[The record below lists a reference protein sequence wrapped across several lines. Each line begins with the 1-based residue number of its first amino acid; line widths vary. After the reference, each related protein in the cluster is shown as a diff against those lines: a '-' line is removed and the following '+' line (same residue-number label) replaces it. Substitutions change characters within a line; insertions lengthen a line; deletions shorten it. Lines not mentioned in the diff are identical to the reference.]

1 MPRWFL
7 LGGLS
12 ELATRR
18 TIVIALIAIV
28 LAMTLPAYHRWQDS
42 SAQCVRCHSDKQ
54 LMKRLGFEGLYVTPQ
69 EVQRQS
75 KHPDIQCRDCHLGNG
90 RATDK
95 DEAHK
100 GMLKALIIN
109 EHAEVMDRKRLFKSP
124 LLPTGNNKIYELLPK
139 VVTGNN
145 ELSVPDEVRNVLW
158 HDRDRETFNFD
169 PDIAQ
174 KTCGKSN
181 CHPQELRQF
190 KKTDM
195 GTNYRQRFMKT
206 WTQPPGYGPHNCGP
220 SFADLPPAE
229 ELKGA
234 GFDYQN
240 TNEIAKDLNVP
251 FSKHQAQDKQKFC
264 NVCHAGC
271 LDCHYT
277 PSNKEGVHSMSR
289 TPKAETCSGS
299 GRSTS
304 ICHPGAM
311 MARRGETYIGGDYS
325 IPPGMPPDVHYTKG
339 INCVACHPIGE
350 KGMGDIERKATCQ
363 DCHIEIEEAHARGIH
378 KDMDCAS
385 CHINS
390 LGGYQLTIWGPG
402 TIAGTSNPFKKYSLY
417 YGIQQ
422 PPIIAKDIHGT
433 WRPYKIW
440 PHSVGNIKGDVPPST
455 GIQFRW
461 PKGETND
468 AYFIV
473 GTFDGLPHNNKHLL
487 WIQFDQ
493 AAHSFGKARTCDSC
507 HASERQISYSTWEFF
522 DNYGAY
528 PFNGQ
533 HRIEAD
539 SQGLAIVDIKNTTA
553 IEVMK
558 GFNPADFASWLY
570 LRDKWRMPGNFAIK
584 VDPQR
589 YSYYLA
595 RYQQINDKFKELPL
609 SKHLKTAKAIALHNP
624 DEREGGGGASLSLQ
638 DAPGS
643 LPLQDAPGPLQP
655 PLQGEGRAAPGTK
668 KSP

>member
-1 MPRWFL
+1 MSKSFL
-7 LGGLS
+7 AGKLS
-12 ELATRR
+12 ELVTGKV
-18 TIVIALIAIV
+18 IVIAFAVIAVAI
-28 LAMTLPAYHRWQDS
+28 AMPAYRRWQDTS
-42 SAQCVRCHSDKQ
+42 VQCVRCHADKQ
-54 LMKRLGFEGLYVTPQ
+54 LMKKLGAEHLYATSL

-75 KHPDIQCRDCHLGNG
+75 KHPDIQCHDCHLGNG

-100 GMLKALIIN
+100 GMLRALIIN
-109 EHAEVMDRKRLFKSP
+109 EHAEVMDRQKSFKGP
-124 LLPTGNNKIYELLPK
+124 LLPTGDNKIYELLPK
-139 VVTGNN
+139 VMENN
-145 ELSVPDEVRNVLW
+145 ALTVPMEVRNVLW

-169 PDIAQ
+169 PATAQ

-181 CHPQELRQF
+181 CHPQELKQF
-190 KKTDM
+190 KKTVM
-195 GTNYRQRFMKT
+195 GANYRQRYMKT
-206 WTQPPGYGPHNCGP
+206 WTTPTGYGPHNCGP
-220 SFADLPPAE
+220 SFADLPAVE

-240 TNEIAKDLNVP
+240 TNEIARNLNVP
-251 FSKHQAQDKQKFC
+251 FNKRQAQDKQKMC

-277 PSNKEGVHSMSR
+277 PNNKEGVHAMSR
-289 TPKAETCSGS
+289 IPSPETCSGS

-325 IPPGMPPDVHYTKG
+325 IPSGMQPDVHYTKG
-339 INCVACHPIGE
+339 INCIACHPTGE

-378 KDMDCAS
+378 KNMDCAS
-385 CHINS
+385 CHINA

-402 TIAGTSNPFKKYSLY
+402 VIAGNPNPFKKYSLY

-422 PPIIAKDIHGT
+422 PPILAKDITGT
-433 WRPYKIW
+433 WRSYKIW
-440 PHSVGNIKGDVPPST
+440 PHSVGNIKGDVPASA
-455 GIQFRW
+455 GLQFRW

-473 GTFDGLPHNNKHLL
+473 GTFDGLPRNNKHLL

-493 AAHSFGKARTCDSC
+493 AAHSFGKSRTCDSC

-539 SQGLAIVDIKNTTA
+539 SQGLAIVGLKNTTD

-558 GFNPADFASWLY
+558 GFDPTDFASWLY
-570 LRDKWRMPGNFAIK
+570 LKDKWKMPGNFAIK

-589 YSYYLA
+589 YNDYLA
-595 RYQQINDKFKELPL
+595 KYRQISDRLKALP
-609 SKHLKTAKAIALHNP
+609 SPPGNAQKVARAIALHNP
-624 DEREGGGGASLSLQ
+624 DDTTALQREEKE
-638 DAPGS
+638 
-643 LPLQDAPGPLQP
+643 GP
-655 PLQGEGRAAPGTK
+655 
-668 KSP
+668 